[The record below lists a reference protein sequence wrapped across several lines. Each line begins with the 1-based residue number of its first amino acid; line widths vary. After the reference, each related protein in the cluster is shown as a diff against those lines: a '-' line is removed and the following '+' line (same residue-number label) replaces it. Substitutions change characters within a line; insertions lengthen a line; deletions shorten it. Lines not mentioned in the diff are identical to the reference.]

1 MGQRK
6 VGRRRL
12 DSKQD
17 YSAGDK
23 QQLRRHVMLVSHA
36 ITCIFASVVIVAC
49 QSAKRCLGASTSSMK
64 NEAFI
69 S

>member
-1 MGQRK
+1 
-6 VGRRRL
+6 
-12 DSKQD
+12 
-17 YSAGDK
+17 
-23 QQLRRHVMLVSHA
+23 MLVSHA
-36 ITCIFASVVIVAC
+36 NKCIFASVVTLVAC

>member
-1 MGQRK
+1 
-6 VGRRRL
+6 
-12 DSKQD
+12 
-17 YSAGDK
+17 
-23 QQLRRHVMLVSHA
+23 MLVSHA